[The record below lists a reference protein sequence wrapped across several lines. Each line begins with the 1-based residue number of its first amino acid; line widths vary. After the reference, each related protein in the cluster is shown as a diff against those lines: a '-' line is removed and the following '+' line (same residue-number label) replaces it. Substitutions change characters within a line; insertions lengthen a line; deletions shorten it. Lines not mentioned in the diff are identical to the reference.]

1 MYMAIFSASRVSAA
15 VGSVMALFFFF
26 FSPDQEA
33 GGGGFTGG
41 GASALGAAA
50 ALLMLLWLYRAV
62 CCCAKILANGT
73 SSSSSLLSSGIAIVT
88 LPAPHEQE
96 DASEWTHCE
105 LQEIRSLLFTLRRP
119 PLLYPTLSLYLY
131 TVRLQHHIGPHR
143 PSPEVVP
150 RAIHSGPL
158 GQNDVIAR

>member
-15 VGSVMALFFFF
+15 VGSVLALFFFF
-26 FSPDQEA
+26 FSPDEEA

-73 SSSSSLLSSGIAIVT
+73 SSSSSLLSSGITAV
-88 LPAPHEQE
+88 
-96 DASEWTHCE
+96 
-105 LQEIRSLLFTLRRP
+105 RSLRAVARVDAERSLARRHVKSSQTSDFIRVVVYEEHEKSGAIPLRLVGIP
-119 PLLYPTLSLYLY
+119 SFGGSPFSTPEH
-131 TVRLQHHIGPHR
+131 RLDKRG
-143 PSPEVVP
+143 E
-150 RAIHSGPL
+150 
-158 GQNDVIAR
+158 